1 MWPGCFF
8 FTLVFLLLWERAQG
22 RPCRLGSTLQGRSC
36 TKHGAHEG
44 SRWLQLA
51 PTTCGLLIRVLR
63 ALLFCPSLP
72 AEISQELDDEGR
84 VEKCVQAAVVREGT
98 EWEACD
104 ERLLIMAQ
112 RDCRGQL
119 VTDSSAAPRS

>member
-1 MWPGCFF
+1 MAAACSDR
-8 FTLVFLLLWERAQG
+8 LWSVDQGAQ
-22 RPCRLGSTLQGRSC
+22 S
-36 TKHGAHEG
+36 A
-44 SRWLQLA
+44 A
-51 PTTCGLLIRVLR
+51 VL
-63 ALLFCPSLP
+63 PSLP
-72 AEISQELDDEGR
+72 AESSQELDDEGR